1 MGQRREDPEYQP
13 STRISPG
20 CLGEC
25 FFGLNENEMLSELN
39 ENEIQEV
46 LKMNSIGRIGCTD
59 GVNVYIVPINY
70 QYEQNAVLCYSL
82 EGLKIDMMRNH
93 PSVCFEVDEIKNSY
107 QWKCVVVNG
116 VFEEITDEEELD
128 QLRPR
133 YVEYMLR
140 ERASLL
146 SLPETENK
154 EPQNKINSDQVFYR
168 IRFEK
173 VSGRFESLY
182 SYIKS

>member
-1 MGQRREDPEYQP
+1 MH
-13 STRISPG
+13 
-20 CLGEC
+20 

-70 QYEQNAVLCYSL
+70 RYEQNAVLCYSL

-93 PSVCFEVDEIKNSY
+93 PSVCFEVDEINNSY
-107 QWKCVVVNG
+107 QWKCVIANG
-116 VFEEITDEEELD
+116 VFEEITDEEELRP
-128 QLRPR
+128 LRPR
-133 YVEYMLR
+133 YTEYILR
-140 ERASLL
+140 KRASLPAL
-146 SLPETENK
+146 AKTENK
-154 EPQNKINSDQVFYR
+154 ERQNKINSDQVFYR

-173 VSGRFESLY
+173 VSGRFEGGYY
-182 SYIKS
+182 SNTKN